1 MTDPLIEALQDFLNR
16 NGRPMQVLFLN
27 TGGTFSCLP
36 NAEGLLEPI
45 DNEAQLKE
53 LIFDGVNLG
62 HFVNKKILKLRLR
75 HLMNIDSSQIEEIH
89 RDNMVA
95 ALHPEYSHIDGVIV
109 LHGTDTCADTAK
121 FIHLAL
127 PYYDPRQLIK
137 NEEISFNWTKPVLIL
152 SSQVPAVDSVD
163 GKLSYRIDSD
173 GPMNLSVA
181 LMMIADEKIGEA
193 GIITNNGDALR
204 GTSTEKGAEV
214 DIPPFRTDPGVP
226 PLAKYTA
233 LGLRYLPQGFLQ
245 KGTEG
250 NFVPFVIKDSSKF
263 EDKVITVFESSHLNL
278 LKAFLESTGAVREK
292 FKEKAPKIIIYVSKG
307 AGNVKEEDYK
317 ILKEAEA
324 EGIITFRV
332 PLPGGRIPT
341 HQIYDVP
348 GHELEALNMQP
359 QTAKYKAMMTLKL
372 AEDAKTKTRK
382 EFISKMMTTT
392 WSNEFLPRR

>member
-1 MTDPLIEALQDFLNR
+1 
-16 NGRPMQVLFLN
+16 
-27 TGGTFSCLP
+27 
-36 NAEGLLEPI
+36 
-45 DNEAQLKE
+45 
-53 LIFDGVNLG
+53 
-62 HFVNKKILKLRLR
+62 
-75 HLMNIDSSQIEEIH
+75 
-89 RDNMVA
+89 MVA